1 MTDSEGITSK
11 QILIEFTP
19 KPGVQAVAL
28 YKPDKDLKE
37 KSEKALTEAMGAIE
51 EMANKINTLY
61 NKIPKEFSEVQVE
74 FGIKFIAETGAFI
87 AKAGCEASINVTLTW
102 SRPQTGRST

>member
-1 MTDSEGITSK
+1 MTDLEGTDNKPIF
-11 QILIEFTP
+11 IEFTP
-19 KPGVQAVAL
+19 KPGVQDVAI
-28 YKPDKDLKE
+28 YRPDKDLKE

-51 EMANKINTLY
+51 DMAKKINTLH

-87 AKAGCEASINVTLTW
+87 AKAGCEGSINVTLTW
-102 SRPQTGRST
+102 TRPQASSTV

>member
-1 MTDSEGITSK
+1 MTDSEGSGSTP
-11 QILIEFTP
+11 ILIEFTP
-19 KPGVQAVAL
+19 KPGVQAVAS

-37 KSEKALTEAMGAIE
+37 KSEKALTEAMDAIE
-51 EMANKINTLY
+51 EMTNRINTLH
-61 NKIPKEFSEVQVE
+61 NKVPKEISEVQVE

-102 SRPQTGRST
+102 NRPQT